1 MGGNAGAAGEGRA
14 AGGAVRIVGKE
25 SSMSTEQSRA
35 LDAQVAERVMGWKW
49 YGMSPAFA
57 ELAGQ
62 DHPWV
67 GRRALREDASNGV
80 WTVEATLDMPVH
92 DDFSTFPR
100 YSTDMAAAWLVVE
113 KLAAQGLRLSLDAFG
128 GDPWWAEFADEKWER
143 GAQATAPTAPEAI
156 CRAALAAMEGSK

>member
-1 MGGNAGAAGEGRA
+1 
-14 AGGAVRIVGKE
+14 
-25 SSMSTEQSRA
+25 MSTEQSRA

-113 KLAAQGLRLSLDAFG
+113 HLRARKIRLSIYEELDG
-128 GDPWWAEFADEKWER
+128 GGYYAMFIGAGNGVARSAD
-143 GAQATAPTAPEAI
+143 TAPEAI

>member
-1 MGGNAGAAGEGRA
+1 
-14 AGGAVRIVGKE
+14 
-25 SSMSTEQSRA
+25 MSTEQSRA
-35 LDAQVAERVMGWKW
+35 LDAQIAERVMGWKW

-80 WTVEATLDMPVH
+80 WTVEATLDMPAH

-100 YSTDMAAAWLVVE
+100 YSTDPAHMMAIADAVMQRWGAELTIGTFAENRQPKRPRYRYLATLRGGNVTYTRFDMQQGFAGDNPAALVCEAALYAAAHAVE
-113 KLAAQGLRLSLDAFG
+113 G
-128 GDPWWAEFADEKWER
+128 EADE
-143 GAQATAPTAPEAI
+143 
-156 CRAALAAMEGSK
+156 